1 MRRTVFFH
9 PGSGILGRFL
19 ARRATPRI
27 EVKSARVFTVV
38 SAAATRYLQ
47 AFRMFSF
54 HQPTDVEI
62 ESLIARQAG
71 ASWSY
76 DDLQATRDGSPPRRK
91 GWITDRHRVQLGAG
105 QAAFEAAAEAIR
117 TWRMFPPEMTRVY
130 WPTLEA
136 TPGTVVAVRYFAR
149 PFRVWM
155 VFPARVVYTI
165 DDEVESERGPARRFG
180 FAYGTLPDHP
190 ERGEE
195 RFLVEWNRA
204 DDQVE
209 YELLAYSRPAHW
221 LARLGFWY
229 ARYEQ
234 ARFRRL
240 SGLAMQRAVAESLAA
255 ANRFNEETLSD
266 AH

>member
-1 MRRTVFFH
+1 
-9 PGSGILGRFL
+9 
-19 ARRATPRI
+19 
-27 EVKSARVFTVV
+27 
-38 SAAATRYLQ
+38 
-47 AFRMFSF
+47 MFSF
-54 HQPTDVEI
+54 RQPTDAGI

-76 DDLQATRDGSPPRRK
+76 DDVRATHSGSPPPRA
-91 GWITDRHRVQLGAG
+91 GWITDRHRVLLGG
-105 QAAFEAAAEAIR
+105 GRVAFEAAAEAIR

-130 WPTLEA
+130 WPTVEV
-136 TPGTVVAVRYFAR
+136 TPGAVVAVRYFAR

-165 DDEVESERGPARRFG
+165 DDEVETDRGPVRRFG

-204 DDQVE
+204 DDRVE
-209 YELLAYSRPAHW
+209 YELLAYSHPGHW

-240 SGLAMQRAVAESLAA
+240 SGRAMQRTVADSLAA
-255 ANRFNEETLSD
+255 ANWVQAETLSN
-266 AH
+266 AR

>member
-1 MRRTVFFH
+1 
-9 PGSGILGRFL
+9 
-19 ARRATPRI
+19 
-27 EVKSARVFTVV
+27 
-38 SAAATRYLQ
+38 
-47 AFRMFSF
+47 MFSF
-54 HQPTDVEI
+54 RQPTDVEI

-71 ASWSY
+71 AGWSY
-76 DDLQATRDGSPPRRK
+76 DDVRATENGSPPQRT
-91 GWITDRHRVQLGAG
+91 GWITDRHRVLLGAG
-105 QAAFEAAAEAIR
+105 RAAFEAAVNAIR

-130 WPTLEA
+130 WPTVDPQ
-136 TPGTVVAVRYFAR
+136 PGAVAAVRYFAR
-149 PFRVWM
+149 PFRVWL

-165 DDEVESERGPARRFG
+165 DEEVETDRGPVQRFG

-204 DDQVE
+204 DERVE
-209 YELLAYSRPAHW
+209 YELLAYSRPGHW

-240 SGLAMQRAVAESLAA
+240 SGLAMQRTVAESLAA
-255 ANRFNEETLSD
+255 ANRVKAETLSD
-266 AH
+266 AR